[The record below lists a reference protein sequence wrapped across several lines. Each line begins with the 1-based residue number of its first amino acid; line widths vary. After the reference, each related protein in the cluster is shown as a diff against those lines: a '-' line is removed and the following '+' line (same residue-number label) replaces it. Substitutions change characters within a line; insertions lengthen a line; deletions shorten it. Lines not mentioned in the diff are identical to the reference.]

1 MSTSDKSAAD
11 GLPSGK
17 EDELKTERAVEQRY
31 RQHLREKATRPF
43 QPEGSRS
50 WWWTRTVRPKPR
62 DSSGDDLVGRV
73 ALTKPDRDLGGATEF
88 YFGDSFAEIGGV
100 DFYNWRNPLA
110 RSFFDP
116 EQPGPT
122 IDNVAVVRTFEHH
135 GRDLVDF
142 VDDIVCNDPPIP
154 YFSHFPLP
162 PAATNSP
169 PSQAGSSGAS
179 DAPAHDSEDG
189 PVEETQES
197 PIQQN
202 QSGSIAPGVDTGQFI
217 RAETLLRKRLRE
229 PRRPNLASALSTLQ
243 PEQYRLVS
251 APASRSVIIEGGPG
265 TGKSIIA
272 THRAGYLISDGAAHE
287 SIYDDRLLVVG
298 PTTGYTKYVEDVIHE
313 LTDDSLRIEM
323 CTLAELE
330 PLLPEV
336 GAAIEFAPIMK
347 ISLANL
353 SSKARTQLTSGR
365 ETPLTPAQM
374 YEYIRGNGSSTRR
387 LTDDHDW
394 QTFLKSLPPY
404 QHAKSDSRLTWFLG
418 AIQRRFPVNE
428 TPPPIGHIIV
438 DEAQDVT
445 PTQWA
450 RLRRLNEGNAWTILG
465 DLNQRRTDHTFTT
478 WSDVLEA
485 VGLPSNTERIELSH
499 GYRSTQ
505 PILEWANRLLPT
517 TARAPVALQQDGPS
531 PRIVETILEALAGT
545 VSKEV
550 TRLLEQYSAEAVA
563 VISTTPGPIRKRLSE
578 GDATFD
584 VEVVTTNEVRG
595 LEFDAVVVVEP
606 NDFPRNDRRR
616 GPLYT
621 ALTRPNK
628 ELVIVH
634 TKGIP
639 PELERRQAAQI
650 SPGPR
655 TKIVSTTAAATVK
668 NTDKNRA
675 RKPRRP
681 KKRRRRQSP
690 SATPPSPD

>member
-1 MSTSDKSAAD
+1 MSASDKSAAD

-17 EDELKTERAVEQRY
+17 EDELNTERAVEQHY
-31 RQHLREKATRPF
+31 RHHLRERATRPF
-43 QPEGSRS
+43 QPDGSRS
-50 WWWTRTVRPKPR
+50 WWWTRTVRPKST
-62 DSSGDDLVGRV
+62 DSNGDDLVGRV
-73 ALTKPDRDLGGATEF
+73 ALTKPNRDLGRGTEF
-88 YFGDSFAEIGGV
+88 YFGDSFAQIGGV
-100 DFYNWRNPLA
+100 DFYNWRNPLG

-116 EQPGPT
+116 EPPGPT
-122 IDNVAVVRTFEHH
+122 IDDVAVVRTFEHR

-162 PAATNSP
+162 PAANTSP
-169 PSQAGSSGAS
+169 PSQAGSSGPS
-179 DAPAHDSEDG
+179 EAPAHDSEFG

-197 PIQQN
+197 PTQQN
-202 QSGSIAPGVDTGQFI
+202 QSGSSAAGVDTEPFI

-251 APASRSVIIEGGPG
+251 AAASRSVIIEGGPG

-272 THRAGYLISDGAAHE
+272 THRAGYLIGDGAARE
-287 SIYDDRLLVVG
+287 SIFDGRLLVVG
-298 PTTGYTKYVEDVIHE
+298 PTTGYTKHVEDIIYE
-313 LTDDSLRIEM
+313 LTDDSPRVEIYS
-323 CTLAELE
+323 LAELE
-330 PLLPEV
+330 PLLPEA

-347 ISLANL
+347 IALANL
-353 SSKARTQLTSGR
+353 SSKARMQLTSGR

-374 YEYIRGNGSSTRR
+374 YEYIRGNGSSLRR

-394 QTFLKSLPPY
+394 QTFLTSLPPY
-404 QHAKSDSRLTWFLG
+404 QQAKSDSRLTWFLG
-418 AIQRRFPVNE
+418 AIQRRFPVDE

-450 RLRRLNEGNAWTILG
+450 RLRRLNEGNAWTIHG
-465 DLNQRRTDHTFTT
+465 DLNQRRTDHTFRT

-485 VGLPSNTERIELSH
+485 VGLPSNTERIELTH

-505 PILEWANRLLPT
+505 PILEWANQLLPT
-517 TARAPVALQQDGPS
+517 TARAPIALQQDGPS
-531 PRIVETILEALAGT
+531 PRIVETILEALPGT

-550 TRLLEQYSAEAVA
+550 TRLLEQYSAKAVA
-563 VISTTPGPIRKRLSE
+563 VISSKPGPIRKRLSE
-578 GDATFD
+578 GDTTFD
-584 VEVVTTNEVRG
+584 VVVMTTNEVRG
-595 LEFDAVVVVEP
+595 LEFDAVIVVEP

-634 TKGIP
+634 TKGVP
-639 PELERRQAAQI
+639 PELERRQAAHV

-655 TKIVSTTAAATVK
+655 TKSVSTIVAATVK
-668 NTDKNRA
+668 NTDKNKA
-675 RKPRRP
+675 RRPRRP
-681 KKRRRRQSP
+681 KKRHRRQSP
-690 SATPPSPD
+690 SATPPIAD